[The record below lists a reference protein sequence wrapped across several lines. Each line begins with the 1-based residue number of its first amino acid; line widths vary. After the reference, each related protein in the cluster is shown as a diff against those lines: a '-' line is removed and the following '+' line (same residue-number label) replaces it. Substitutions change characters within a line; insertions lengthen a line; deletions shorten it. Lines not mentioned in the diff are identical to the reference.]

1 MPVNRDWG
9 MRCVLEHKP
18 ARSRMVMSLSKMV
31 IKTEAWD
38 NPYPISVPF
47 LTVVT
52 KCRTDAI

>member
-1 MPVNRDWG
+1 
-9 MRCVLEHKP
+9 
-18 ARSRMVMSLSKMV
+18 MVMSLSKTV

-38 NPYPISVPF
+38 NPYPISAHF